1 MKLII
6 KKFKNFEFNLNKLLF
21 YISIFVF
28 QINFGQDLNKIF
40 KEGNSAYNEG
50 NFEKAISYYKEIL
63 DKGKHSSDLY
73 FNIGNAYYRL
83 NRVAESIFYYEKA
96 KQLDSSSD
104 KIKFNSSFAKN
115 MTIDSIEELPKSQL
129 EELKIKIFDFFS
141 IKKWAILTVFFS
153 WLFLA
158 LFLLYLFNN
167 KSSLKRIFFSLSI
180 ICLFILISTFSICYL
195 SEKEKKFNQF
205 AIIFSNQLKIWP
217 EPNERGEIKFII
229 HKGTK
234 VNLLENLDEWKKIRI
249 ANGSEGWVKNP
260 EWKSLNSN

>member
-28 QINFGQDLNKIF
+28 QINFGQDLNTIF
-40 KEGNSAYNEG
+40 KDGNSAYNEG

-104 KIKFNSSFAKN
+104 KKFYDAIFA
-115 MTIDSIEELPKSQL
+115 L
-129 EELKIKIFDFFS
+129 
-141 IKKWAILTVFFS
+141 
-153 WLFLA
+153 
-158 LFLLYLFNN
+158 
-167 KSSLKRIFFSLSI
+167 
-180 ICLFILISTFSICYL
+180 
-195 SEKEKKFNQF
+195 EKEYTHNFGKFL
-205 AIIFSNQLKIWP
+205 FSK
-217 EPNERGEIKFII
+217 
-229 HKGTK
+229 
-234 VNLLENLDEWKKIRI
+234 LLNY
-249 ANGSEGWVKNP
+249 
-260 EWKSLNSN
+260 